1 MAVIYWNSAWQ
12 KLRSPQFRSGLYLAQ
27 WVHTYSQV
35 RDRLPYRRQFA
46 VPGFVRRHAGNL
58 TDRDGRLWRAVA
70 ACVIAAEIALPPA
83 LSTADGQQVYGC
95 ILSSME
101 LNLTTKRALVTGSS
115 AGLGEATAKLL
126 AAEGAAVVIHG
137 RDKDRAQKVAQEIR
151 DAGGTATVA
160 LGDLATDEGAAEV
173 VRAATADGPVD
184 ILVNNAGFYR
194 HLSWAEAAPDE
205 WNDTYNINVVSG
217 VRMIQQLVPAMRE
230 RGWGRVITI
239 GGGLAS
245 QPMNTHPQYN
255 ATLAARHN
263 LAVSL
268 ARDLKDTGV
277 TSNVVSPGA
286 ILVEATKDLVTS
298 IGPARG
304 WGDTWEEIQPN
315 AVQAL
320 IPNDHS
326 RFGKPDEIAAA
337 VAYLCSDYAEYISG
351 ATIRVDGG
359 LIRSAF

>member
-1 MAVIYWNSAWQ
+1 M
-12 KLRSPQFRSGLYLAQ
+12 
-27 WVHTYSQV
+27 
-35 RDRLPYRRQFA
+35 D
-46 VPGFVRRHAGNL
+46 
-58 TDRDGRLWRAVA
+58 
-70 ACVIAAEIALPPA
+70 
-83 LSTADGQQVYGC
+83 
-95 ILSSME
+95 
-101 LNLTTKRALVTGSS
+101 LNLQGRRALITGSS
-115 AGLGEATAKLL
+115 AGLGEATARLL

-137 RDKDRAQKVAQEIR
+137 RERGRAEKVVQDIR
-151 DAGGTATVA
+151 DAGGTATAV
-160 LGDLATDEGAAEV
+160 LGDLADDTVAAEV
-173 VRAATADGPVD
+173 ARAATADGPVD

-194 HLSWAEAAPDE
+194 HLSWAEATPDE
-205 WNDTYNINVVSG
+205 WRDTYNINVVSG
-217 VRMIQQLVPAMRE
+217 VRMIRHLVPAMRE

-268 ARDLKDTGV
+268 ARDLKGTGV

-286 ILVEATKDLVTS
+286 ILVEATKDLVTE

-315 AVQAL
+315 AVNAL
-320 IPNDHS
+320 IPNDQE
-326 RFGKPDEIAAA
+326 RFGDPDEIAGA
-337 VAYLCSDYAEYISG
+337 VAYLCSEYAQYISG

>member
-1 MAVIYWNSAWQ
+1 M
-12 KLRSPQFRSGLYLAQ
+12 
-27 WVHTYSQV
+27 
-35 RDRLPYRRQFA
+35 D
-46 VPGFVRRHAGNL
+46 
-58 TDRDGRLWRAVA
+58 
-70 ACVIAAEIALPPA
+70 
-83 LSTADGQQVYGC
+83 
-95 ILSSME
+95 
-101 LNLTTKRALVTGSS
+101 LNLNGRRALVTGSS

-126 AAEGAAVVIHG
+126 AAEGAAVVVHG
-137 RDKDRAQKVAQEIR
+137 RDKERTEKVAQDIR
-151 DAGGTATVA
+151 NADGTATTVH
-160 LGDLATDEGAAEV
+160 GDLADDAVAAEV
-173 VRAATADGPVD
+173 ARAATADGPID

-194 HLSWAEAAPDE
+194 HLSWAEATPDE
-205 WNDTYNINVVSG
+205 WRDTYNINVVSG
-217 VRMIQQLVPAMRE
+217 VRMIQHLVPAMRE

-268 ARDLKDTGV
+268 ARELKGTGV

-286 ILVEATKDLVTS
+286 ILVEATKELVTE

-304 WGDTWEEIQPN
+304 WGNTWEEIQPN
-315 AVQAL
+315 AVNAL
-320 IPNDHS
+320 IPNDQE
-326 RFGKPDEIAAA
+326 RFGDPDEIAGA
-337 VAYLCSDYAEYISG
+337 VAYLCSEYAQYISG

>member
-1 MAVIYWNSAWQ
+1 M
-12 KLRSPQFRSGLYLAQ
+12 
-27 WVHTYSQV
+27 
-35 RDRLPYRRQFA
+35 D
-46 VPGFVRRHAGNL
+46 
-58 TDRDGRLWRAVA
+58 
-70 ACVIAAEIALPPA
+70 
-83 LSTADGQQVYGC
+83 
-95 ILSSME
+95 
-101 LNLTTKRALVTGSS
+101 LNLNGRRALVTGSS

-126 AAEGAAVVIHG
+126 AAEGAAVVVHG
-137 RDKDRAQKVAQEIR
+137 RDKDRTEKVAQDIR
-151 DAGGTATVA
+151 NAGGTATTV
-160 LGDLATDEGAAEV
+160 LGDLADDEAAAQV
-173 VRAATADGPVD
+173 ARAATADGPID

-205 WNDTYNINVVSG
+205 WRDTYNVNVVSG
-217 VRMIQQLVPAMRE
+217 VRMIQHLVPAMRE

-268 ARDLKDTGV
+268 ARDLKGTGV

-286 ILVEATKDLVTS
+286 ILVEATKDLVTE

-315 AVQAL
+315 AVNAL
-320 IPNDHS
+320 IPNDQE
-326 RFGKPDEIAAA
+326 RFGDPDEIAGA
-337 VAYLCSDYAEYISG
+337 VAYLCSDYAQYISG

>member
-1 MAVIYWNSAWQ
+1 M
-12 KLRSPQFRSGLYLAQ
+12 
-27 WVHTYSQV
+27 
-35 RDRLPYRRQFA
+35 D
-46 VPGFVRRHAGNL
+46 
-58 TDRDGRLWRAVA
+58 
-70 ACVIAAEIALPPA
+70 
-83 LSTADGQQVYGC
+83 
-95 ILSSME
+95 
-101 LNLTTKRALVTGSS
+101 LNLKNKRALVTGSS
-115 AGLGEATAKLL
+115 AGLGAATAKLL

-137 RDKDRAQKVAQEIR
+137 RDAGRAEKIAQEIR
-151 DAGGTATVA
+151 AAGGTVSVA

-173 VRAATADGPVD
+173 ARRATADGPLD

-194 HLSWAEAAPDE
+194 HLSWTEATPAEWA
-205 WNDTYNINVVSG
+205 DTYNVNVVSG
-217 VRMIQQLVPAMRE
+217 VRMIQHLVPAMRE
-230 RGWGRVITI
+230 RGWGRVVTI

-268 ARDLKDTGV
+268 ARELKGTGV

-286 ILVEATKDLVTS
+286 ILVEATKDLVTG

-304 WGDTWEEIQPN
+304 WGETWEEIHRN
-315 AVQAL
+315 AVEAL
-320 IPNDHS
+320 IPNDQE
-326 RFGKPDEIAAA
+326 RFGEPDEIAAA
-337 VAYLCSDYAEYISG
+337 VAYLCSDYAQYVSG

>member
-1 MAVIYWNSAWQ
+1 M
-12 KLRSPQFRSGLYLAQ
+12 KL
-27 WVHTYSQV
+27 
-35 RDRLPYRRQFA
+35 D
-46 VPGFVRRHAGNL
+46 L
-58 TDRDGRLWRAVA
+58 TG
-70 ACVIAAEIALPPA
+70 
-83 LSTADGQQVYGC
+83 
-95 ILSSME
+95 
-101 LNLTTKRALVTGSS
+101 KRALITGSS
-115 AGLGEATAKLL
+115 SGLGEATARML

-137 RDKDRAQKVAQEIR
+137 RNKERAQAVAAAIR
-151 DAGGTATVA
+151 ADGGAATTA
-160 LGDLATDEGAAEV
+160 LGDLAADEGAADV
-173 VRAATADGPVD
+173 ARAATMDGPVD

-194 HLSWAEAAPDE
+194 HVSWEQATPDE
-205 WNDTYNINVVSG
+205 WNDTYNVNVVSG
-217 VRMIQQLVPAMRE
+217 VRMIQHLVPGMRE
-230 RGWGRVITI
+230 RGWGRVVTI

-268 ARDLKDTGV
+268 ARELKGTGV

-286 ILVEATKDLVTS
+286 ILVEATKELVTQ

-304 WGDTWEEIQPN
+304 WGESWEEIHPN

-320 IPNDHS
+320 IPNDQN
-326 RFGKPDEIAAA
+326 RFGEPDEIAAA
-337 VAYLCSDYAEYISG
+337 VAYLCGPYAQYISG

>member
-1 MAVIYWNSAWQ
+1 M
-12 KLRSPQFRSGLYLAQ
+12 
-27 WVHTYSQV
+27 
-35 RDRLPYRRQFA
+35 
-46 VPGFVRRHAGNL
+46 NL
-58 TDRDGRLWRAVA
+58 NVTG
-70 ACVIAAEIALPPA
+70 
-83 LSTADGQQVYGC
+83 
-95 ILSSME
+95 
-101 LNLTTKRALVTGSS
+101 KRALVTGSS

-126 AAEGAAVVIHG
+126 AAEGAAVVVHG
-137 RDKDRAQKVAQEIR
+137 RDKERTEKVAREIR
-151 DAGGTATVA
+151 ADGGAAFTV
-160 LGDLATDEGAAEV
+160 LGDLADDEAAAEV
-173 VRAATADGPVD
+173 ARAATEHGPVD

-194 HLSWAEAAPDE
+194 HLSWAEATPGE
-205 WNDTYNINVVSG
+205 WLDTYNVNVVSG
-217 VRMIQQLVPAMRE
+217 VRLIQHLVPAMCE

-268 ARDLKDTGV
+268 ARDLKGTGV

-286 ILVEATKDLVTS
+286 ILVEATKDLVTE

-304 WGDTWEEIQPN
+304 WGASWEEIQPN
-315 AVQAL
+315 AVRAL
-320 IPNDHS
+320 IPNDQE
-326 RFGKPDEIAAA
+326 RFGEPAEIAAA
-337 VAYLCSDYAEYISG
+337 VAYLCSDHAQYISG